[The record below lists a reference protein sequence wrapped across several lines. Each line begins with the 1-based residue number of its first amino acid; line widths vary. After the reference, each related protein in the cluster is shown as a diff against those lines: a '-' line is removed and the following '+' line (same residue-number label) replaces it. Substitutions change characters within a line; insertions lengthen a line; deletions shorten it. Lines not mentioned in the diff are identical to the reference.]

1 MAPLGVWNGTA
12 PFRITFETSIWN
24 ATVPFVMLGSM
35 TEQQQ
40 KGRPATGGAVLR
52 RRVTEAITEAA
63 FAELAEAGYARMSM
77 EAVARRAGV
86 GKAAL
91 YRRWPSKQAMI
102 TELIRNKVTGTLPHT
117 PATGDLHTDLR
128 ELLATFRSQLAN
140 PLLARI
146 GAALLAEA
154 SHDDALAEGIHTG
167 VTAPRRAAARAILQA
182 AIDRGELPA
191 GLDLD
196 LGTDLL
202 IAPLA
207 FRMMVTQD
215 SSDDDYLETLT
226 NAIEAAL
233 KAATR

>member
-1 MAPLGVWNGTA
+1 M
-12 PFRITFETSIWN
+12 
-24 ATVPFVMLGSM
+24 TV
-35 TEQQQ
+35 QQK

-52 RRVTEAITEAA
+52 QRVTEAITEAA
-63 FAELAEAGYARMSM
+63 FTELAEAGFARMSM
-77 EAVARRAGV
+77 ESVARRAGV

-91 YRRWPSKQAMI
+91 YRRWPSKQAMV
-102 TELIRNKVTGTLPHT
+102 TELIRSKVTDALPPT
-117 PATGDLHTDLR
+117 PATGALHTDLR

-146 GAALLAEA
+146 AATLLAEA
-154 SHDDALAEGIHTG
+154 SHDDALAEGLYTG
-167 VTAPRRAAARAILQA
+167 VTAPRRAAARAILQG
-182 AIDRGELPA
+182 AIDRGELPP

-207 FRMMVTQD
+207 FRILLIQGR
-215 SSDDDYLETLT
+215 SDDEYLETLT

-233 KAATR
+233 KAAVR

>member
-1 MAPLGVWNGTA
+1 MA
-12 PFRITFETSIWN
+12 
-24 ATVPFVMLGSM
+24 
-35 TEQQQ
+35 EQQK

-52 RRVTEAITEAA
+52 QRVTDAITEAA

-91 YRRWPSKQAMI
+91 YRRWSSKQAMI
-102 TELIRNKVTGTLPHT
+102 AELIRSRVTHTLPHT
-117 PATGDLHTDLR
+117 PSTGDLHSDLR

-146 GAALLAEA
+146 WAGLLAEA
-154 SHDDALAEGIHTG
+154 SHDDALAEGLYTG
-167 VTAPRRAAARAILQA
+167 VTAPRRAAARTILQA
-182 AIDRGELPA
+182 AIDRGELPP

-207 FRMMVTQD
+207 FRVLVLQG
-215 SSDDDYLETLT
+215 SSDDEYLDTLT

-233 KAATR
+233 KAAVR